1 MGREAADASA
11 SNEGHLKKAGSKK
24 QKIEVDDNED
34 VPRKLARTNC
44 SQNPQRKVGQ
54 EMVDELVGV
63 EPSRQTRHSKTDS
76 LKTDGG
82 KRKSIDE
89 QEFAGEK
96 SGKRIKSSYV
106 VSIIFCLAKIVSFQQ
121 TG

>member
-1 MGREAADASA
+1 
-11 SNEGHLKKAGSKK
+11 
-24 QKIEVDDNED
+24 
-34 VPRKLARTNC
+34 
-44 SQNPQRKVGQ
+44 
-54 EMVDELVGV
+54 MVDELVGV
-63 EPSRQTRHSKTDS
+63 EPSRQTRCSKTDS

-106 VSIIFCLAKIVSFQQ
+106 VSI
-121 TG
+121 G